1 MNVCERL
8 FDELVKEL
16 LLANFTIV
24 SASFEVRDGRKVVK
38 RRAIVADSD
47 FVSQGES
54 LPCLGR
60 LSLQFLSVQRQFI
73 FPFVQVAAFV

>member
-24 SASFEVRDGRKVVK
+24 SASFC
-38 RRAIVADSD
+38 D
-47 FVSQGES
+47 F
-54 LPCLGR
+54 
-60 LSLQFLSVQRQFI
+60 
-73 FPFVQVAAFV
+73 